1 MKLFFG
7 FLDLKSFLVGGEEV
21 KEGPLRID
29 LEWSVWKWEGTANQ
43 FSQVTHEAVFWV
55 QEMGEG
61 WKRRSWEAPDLK
73 FYFQ

>member
-29 LEWSVWKWEGTANQ
+29 LEWSV
-43 FSQVTHEAVFWV
+43 
-55 QEMGEG
+55 
-61 WKRRSWEAPDLK
+61 
-73 FYFQ
+73 